1 MAERKEKAIDI
12 VGVDPQEPA
21 ESVEGAVPA
30 EEAQQPSIPDI
41 TVRIYPV
48 RNLRNS
54 QSKLRANANVNI
66 GGLFAVQGFRI
77 YDSQNGL
84 FVKEPQRQYV
94 KDGTQLTASVFF
106 PITKEAREKLYG
118 QILKSYDLVMERE
131 QNRQAEEL
139 LEGEGVAPDD
149 DLPFDYDQPDD
160 IPMPGDDQA
169 PGM

>member
-12 VGVDPQEPA
+12 AGVDPQQPN
-21 ESVEGAVPA
+21 EGAVPT
-30 EEAQQPSIPDI
+30 EEPTAATIPDI

-48 RNLRNS
+48 RNQRNP

-66 GGLFAVQGFRI
+66 GGVFAVQGFRI

-118 QILKSYDLVMERE
+118 QILKSYDMVMERE